1 LRPAALNTTV
11 GAPAGPAGS
20 DLRRVLLFAFVYAL
34 AIWLALLPSGVTDP
48 DLGWHLRTGEWI
60 LSHRMVPVTDPFS
73 QFGATRP
80 WIAYSWL
87 FDLLLVVLT
96 RTFGLAGVLIY
107 TAIFTVAILMT
118 LHLLLARAGAGAV
131 RALLLLGAATIAMA
145 PVLTPRSWLVTI
157 LCFLIAWNLID
168 GAERTGRRQRLIWL
182 LPLFVVWANVHVQFV
197 YGLMLVGLYAVE
209 PLVTRWREGRPE
221 GRPLHV
227 PARWFLLAGC
237 VLATLVTPFG
247 YRLYGTVIDLARSTG
262 AFQYI
267 IELQA
272 MTFRSPA
279 HWVTLALTLG
289 AAFAIGRR
297 PGVSTLQLLL
307 FAVAI
312 VLGYRS
318 ARDAWLVVFAAA
330 SIVAMP
336 SPASA
341 RERLFPLRPRFVAGV
356 LVAAAAASALIW
368 IRLGISEATLEAQLA
383 ATYPAEAVAFVEQRQ
398 YPGPL
403 YNHFNWGGYLI
414 WRLPRLPVSMDGR
427 SNIYGDDR
435 INHAAAIWD
444 GTGDWSHDPELAA
457 SRLVIADVH
466 RPLTTLLARDD
477 RFRIVYEDAI
487 AAVFVR
493 RSADDIGPH

>member
-1 LRPAALNTTV
+1 MNIAATDATTPAR
-11 GAPAGPAGS
+11 S

-48 DLGWHLRTGEWI
+48 DIGWHLRTGEWI

-107 TAIFTVAILMT
+107 AALFTVAILMT
-118 LHLLLARAGAGAV
+118 LHMLLARSGAGV
-131 RALLLLGAATIAMA
+131 IRTLVLLGASTIAIA
-145 PVLTPRSWLVTI
+145 PILTPRSWLVTI
-157 LCFLIAWNLID
+157 LCFLIAWNVID

-182 LPLFVVWANVHVQFV
+182 LPLFVVWANVHVQFI
-197 YGLMLVGLYAVE
+197 YGLMLVGLYAIE
-209 PLVTRWREGRPE
+209 PVVDRWRQQGARARAAGHPE
-221 GRPLHV
+221 GA
-227 PARWFLLAGC
+227 ARWLLLGAC
-237 VLATLVTPFG
+237 MLATLVTPFG
-247 YRLYGTVIDLARSTG
+247 YRLYGTVVELAHDTG
-262 AFQYI
+262 AFTYI
-267 IELQA
+267 TELQA
-272 MTFRSPA
+272 MTFRNPA
-279 HWVTLALTLG
+279 HWVTLALTIG
-289 AAFAIGRR
+289 AAFTIGRHR
-297 PGVSTLQLLL
+297 SVGTLPLLL
-307 FAVAI
+307 FPVAI
-312 VLGYRS
+312 VLGYRA
-318 ARDAWLVVFAAA
+318 ARDAWVVVFAAA
-330 SIVAMP
+330 SILAIP
-336 SPASA
+336 SPASGY
-341 RERLFPLRPRFVAGV
+341 EPPFPLRPRFVTGLLFA
-356 LVAAAAASALIW
+356 VAAAAALIW
-368 IRLGISEATLEAQLA
+368 MRLGISEATLEAQLA
-383 ATYPAEAVAFVEQRQ
+383 DTYPAAAVAFIEQHQ

-427 SNIYGDDR
+427 SNIHGDDR
-435 INHAAAIWD
+435 INHAATIWN

-477 RFRIVYEDAI
+477 RFRIVYEDAV

-493 RSADDIGPH
+493 RSADDLDRR